1 MAASEVI
8 FEKTFANGWTKKL
21 TKRLSH
27 QKRRNTSLGPLIDPY
42 ITSPKGEK
50 LRSSYELLEYV
61 MAHSE
66 YWYDIDISEINLE
79 RVHPDH
85 LDKKKPCSGTKK
97 LGEFL
102 NYVRSGMSYQE
113 AKEKIG
119 GNQLGK
125 HRKRNSEDSNSRTH
139 VGNCKMAKQTKCTK
153 TKKRKTEINK
163 TPPSDEDLNMLRDFD
178 QFPNDSAADSSLDGS
193 NMNDLEDSFRT
204 ENKKEFQF
212 KLKQLMTSVI
222 QFTDEEGRVIS
233 RPFMKLP
240 SRKELPKY
248 YKVIK
253 KPMDIS
259 KIWCKIEE
267 DRYNDIPDLE
277 RDFDLLCKNTQK
289 YNAEA
294 SLIYQDSVTLQT
306 VFEEAKNKLLLEML
320 EDVSFEMDVE
330 PPLEAKVIEDVEE
343 SEKLAKLSKRRGRPS
358 KKNKMHSKD
367 VSNIRKKK
375 SEQSVQPLLYCKPC
389 NYSTKIKGNMVIHE
403 KSTRH
408 KKNFEKP
415 IMPTRVI
422 NAYPYSEL
430 YYSEGDPYFQVTNKI
445 DPFLE
450 SFLQLDIISSKTVGR
465 VIDFSEF

>member
-42 ITSPKGEK
+42 ITSPKGKK

-79 RVHPDH
+79 RVHPDNFH
-85 LDKKKPCSGTKK
+85 LKTPCTGTKK

-102 NYVRSGMSYQE
+102 NHVRSGMSYQE
-113 AKEKIG
+113 AKERIG

-125 HRKRNSEDSNSRTH
+125 HRKRNSEDSNSSTD
-139 VGNCKMAKQTKCTK
+139 VGHCKMAKQTKCPK
-153 TKKRKTEINK
+153 TKKRKTEIIK
-163 TPPSDEDLNMLRDFD
+163 TAPSDEDLIMFRDFR
-178 QFPNDSAADSSLDGS
+178 QFPNDSADGS
-193 NMNDLEDSFRT
+193 NMNDLEDSFMT

-222 QFTDEEGRVIS
+222 QFTDVEGRVIS
-233 RPFMKLP
+233 RTFMKLP

-294 SLIYQDSVTLQT
+294 SLIYQDSENLQT

-422 NAYPYSEL
+422 NTYPYSEL
-430 YYSEGDPYFQVTNKI
+430 YYGEGDPYFQVTNKI

>member
-294 SLIYQDSVTLQT
+294 SLIYQDSETLQT
-306 VFEEAKNKLLLEML
+306 VFEEAKNKMLMEML
-320 EDVSFEMDVE
+320 EDISFEMDVE
-330 PPLEAKVIEDVEE
+330 PALEAKVIEDVKE

-367 VSNIRKKK
+367 LSKIRKKK
-375 SEQSVQPLLYCKPC
+375 TEQSVQPLLYCKPC

-422 NAYPYSEL
+422 NTYPYSEL
-430 YYSEGDPYFQVTNKI
+430 YYGEGDPYFQVTNKI

-450 SFLQLDIISSKTVGR
+450 SFLQLDINSSKTVGR